1 MEFPA
6 STASSSGKNI
16 AGQRDQ
22 LMDQVKAQIAV
33 ANAQELLQ
41 VSDWS
46 RSRSDCVNVSCSCL
60 ALAWAW
66 LVLVVVVRCRPT
78 YNKL

>member
-1 MEFPA
+1 MDFSAPPGGA
-6 STASSSGKNI
+6 KYD

-41 VSDWS
+41 VTTNF
-46 RSRSDCVNVSCSCL
+46 CFFEF
-60 ALAWAW
+60 
-66 LVLVVVVRCRPT
+66 
-78 YNKL
+78 